1 MFYSKNELIEI
12 GFEQVGEKT
21 RISKKAVF
29 HGIQNGKIGDNVRID
44 DFTTIKGEINIGNH
58 VHISSFCSVSGT
70 GGKITIG
77 NFCGMSTHCAFFTAI
92 EDFINP
98 TLTSPSINSD
108 FSSIIAGDIKMEDAS
123 KLGTS
128 CVILP
133 NVNIGFGSSVSAC
146 TIVSK
151 DVERGSIIGPKSRH
165 FKIYGYRDIEVIK
178 NLIQKYPQTQK

>member
-1 MFYSKNELIEI
+1 
-12 GFEQVGEKT
+12 
-21 RISKKAVF
+21 
-29 HGIQNGKIGDNVRID
+29 
-44 DFTTIKGEINIGNH
+44 
-58 VHISSFCSVSGT
+58 
-70 GGKITIG
+70 
-77 NFCGMSTHCAFFTAI
+77 MSTHCAFFTAI

-151 DVERGSIIGPKSRH
+151 DGPKSRH
-165 FKIYGYRDIEVIK
+165 FKIYGYRDIEAIK
-178 NLIQKYPQTQK
+178 NLIKKYPQTQK